1 MMNKTLRRVLPALL
15 SLLLLL
21 TLPLALAGC
30 AGKRDETPSTSWTS
44 ADGDDAVTYF
54 SRILPTNAEA
64 REKFTAAS
72 RGYNMEA
79 EGFDPNAEA
88 PDRGTVDLEA
98 AKAALNKVRPT
109 DDASIAHFDSL
120 RDNLTEEN
128 VRAIVARM
136 GETVELKTKNGPLAT
151 VLLWIGKFLQVLTK
165 MTGGN
170 YVLALFIFAV
180 VLEIVMVYFSIRQQ
194 KTAQKQAM
202 MRPKEMAIRKKYA
215 GRNDQVSQQ
224 KMNQEIQKMYQEEGF
239 NPMGGCLPLLLQMP
253 IVLALYQIVIDPL
266 RYVLGKA
273 ATLSTALTTYC
284 TTAKAAGG
292 LGLSLSSARKGTIEL
307 LSQLTGENLEG
318 LKSFAYFANATD
330 CYTELSGISI
340 PNFNLFGTNMGLIP
354 GFHKPWGL
362 LAIPVLTFLF
372 YFASM
377 KLNRKMTYQPA
388 VVDQQTGCSNNIM
401 DITMPLM
408 SVYIAFIV
416 PAAVG
421 IYWIFKCVLSTLKQF
436 ILHKVMPLPTFTE
449 EDYKQAEREL
459 KGKTKNT
466 KPPAGTR
473 VGKSGTPV
481 RSLHHIDDDDE
492 PLPPPERDPVE
503 PAEKKP
509 VQKDGGKNAGKAAEK
524 AVNVPGKAGKT
535 ETVKEAEAVREA
547 EAVKAAQA
555 PEAPAEEIPEAS
567 VKETAEETAETAAQ
581 NEDGKDAGS
590 AEKTETAKNPLAAPL
605 KDDRKNRE

>member
-44 ADGDDAVTYF
+44 ADGDDAVAYF
-54 SRILPTNAEA
+54 SRIFPTNAEA

-79 EGFDPNAEA
+79 EGFDPNADA

-109 DDASIAHFDSL
+109 DDASIAHFDPL

-151 VLLWIGKFLQVLTK
+151 VLLWIGKFLQALTK

-170 YVLALFIFAV
+170 YVLALFIFAI

-330 CYTELSGISI
+330 CYNELSGISI

-503 PAEKKP
+503 PSEKKES
-509 VQKDGGKNAGKAAEK
+509 KNGKKNAAKKTEK
-524 AVNVPGKAGKT
+524 AVSAPEKAG
-535 ETVKEAEAVREA
+535 ETEAET
-547 EAVKAAQA
+547 KT
-555 PEAPAEEIPEAS
+555 APAEEAKESPEATPS
-567 VKETAEETAETAAQ
+567 GETKTPATPAAEAGDAAETTAQ
-581 NEDGKDAGS
+581 DGDGKDAGSGAKS